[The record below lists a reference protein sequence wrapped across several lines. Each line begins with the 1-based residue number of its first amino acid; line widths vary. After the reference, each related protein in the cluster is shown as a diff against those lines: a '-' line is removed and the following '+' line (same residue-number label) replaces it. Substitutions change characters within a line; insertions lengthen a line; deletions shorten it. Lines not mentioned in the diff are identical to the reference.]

1 MYPIIDYFLDIHKK
15 HLYQQIQKLPPGN
28 LLEVGVGTGKHIQKY
43 HPHKVSA
50 IDNHAAMITLA
61 QKQNLPH
68 VEFMIMDGAKT
79 NFADESFDYVVL
91 SHILAVVKNPNT
103 LINEA
108 CRVLKPDGKILILNH
123 FTPKNPLAIVDY
135 LFQPFAKWF
144 NFQSYFTIKKINSI
158 HLQKIQFQQKIGL
171 LKYYQIIV
179 LGKN

>member
-15 HLYQQIQKLPPGN
+15 HLYLQIQKLPAGK
-28 LLEVGVGTGKHIQKY
+28 LLEVGVGTGKQLQKY

-79 NFADESFDYVVL
+79 TFTNESFDYVVL
-91 SHILAVVKNPNT
+91 SHILAVVKNPNE
-103 LINEA
+103 LILEA
-108 CRVLKPDGKILILNH
+108 QRVLKPDGKILILNH
-123 FTPKNPLAIVDY
+123 FTPKNPLEIVDY

-144 NFQSYFTIKKINSI
+144 NFQSYFP
-158 HLQKIQFQQKIGL
+158 LQKIHAIPQHCIQYQQKIGWF
-171 LKYYQIIV
+171 KYYQILV
-179 LGKN
+179 VGKK